1 MVVVPSGRLSIV
13 YSNVPTNITGRWKA
27 AGWNQTSIQHCLAA
41 DCTRICTLGQLYNV
55 VVFIAAEI
63 SNNWY
68 TKRLSPKLLR
78 GSASHKKVRPWH
90 HRIPS
95 VSRRGSVYNT
105 YMRRAD
111 GGLINNMIHVEGSS
125 INSAR
130 VPHTWWSPPH
140 PRSAGLQVRS
150 G

>member
-1 MVVVPSGRLSIV
+1 M
-13 YSNVPTNITGRWKA
+13 
-27 AGWNQTSIQHCLAA
+27 
-41 DCTRICTLGQLYNV
+41 GQFYNV

-78 GSASHKKVRPWH
+78 GSASHKKVRP
-90 HRIPS
+90 IPS

-125 INSAR
+125 INRPQITKNLFSEIVVNR
-130 VPHTWWSPPH
+130 VF
-140 PRSAGLQVRS
+140 
-150 G
+150 